1 MNFKIL
7 AVDFDG
13 TLCENAFPAIGPMN
27 MPLIYH
33 LIDRQKKGDK
43 IVLWTCRTG
52 QRLSLAV
59 QACYWYG
66 LHFDAVNENVPEV
79 LEWMGGDSR
88 KIFAHEYYDDRACHD
103 FKLPFI
109 SSKMGGDYAHDFRW

>member
-13 TLCENAFPAIGPMN
+13 TLCENKFPAIGPMN
-27 MPLIYH
+27 MKLIYY
-33 LIDRQKKGDK
+33 LIDRQKNGDK

-52 QRLSLAV
+52 EKLNWAV
-59 QACYWYG
+59 ETCYYYG
-66 LHFDAVNENVPEV
+66 LRFDAINENLPEV

-88 KIFAHEYYDDRACHD
+88 KIFAHEYYDDRACTT

-109 SSKMGGDYAHDFRW
+109 KGGDYAHDFKW